1 MNHRT
6 MKTSNYTKWGVLG
19 NVSAGLAL
27 TLLLLGMILD
37 FFANTKSCSHV
48 LIIVGWV
55 FILFEYL
62 FYNLHNKQLRKERNN
77 V

>member
-1 MNHRT
+1 
-6 MKTSNYTKWGVLG
+6 MKTSNYTKWDVLG

-27 TLLLLGMILD
+27 TLLLLGIILD
-37 FFANTKSCSHV
+37 FFANTKTCSHV

-55 FILFEYL
+55 FVVLEYL
-62 FYNLHNKQLRKERNN
+62 FYTLQNKQLKKERDN

>member
-1 MNHRT
+1 
-6 MKTSNYTKWGVLG
+6 MKTSNYTKWGVFG

-27 TLLLLGMILD
+27 TLFLLGIILD
-37 FFANTKSCSHV
+37 FFANTKTYSHV

-55 FILFEYL
+55 FVVLEYL
-62 FYNLHNKQLRKERNN
+62 FYTLHNKQLKKEMDN